1 MNKQTWLVSLKY
13 FQQPGQCLSNSLPDR
28 QSLSEEEEWQCRIIG
43 GEFISWYKHDL
54 SYILQQRIAL
64 QVRQF
69 DKEPILVFTTSIP
82 GLVATREIIKEPSE
96 NLVCLLHHKFEKWI
110 GRNPVDEFIF
120 HIHHWSYFK
129 PIDEDLLELAQT
141 SYPKI
146 DPAEFRI
153 HTSGDLWGERC
164 GLGADHLWRWNGSIM
179 ELIEESCS
187 QIRF

>member
-1 MNKQTWLVSLKY
+1 MNKQTWLAALKY
-13 FQQPGQCLSNSLPDR
+13 FQQAQYQSNPLPDR

-43 GEFISWYKHDL
+43 GEFIGWYKHDL
-54 SYILQQRIAL
+54 SFILKQRIAL
-64 QVRQF
+64 QVMDF

-96 NLVCLLHHKFEKWI
+96 DLVCLLHHKFKKWI
-110 GRNPVDEFIF
+110 GLNPVDEFIF

-129 PIDEDLLELAQT
+129 PIDEDLLELAQER
-141 SYPKI
+141 YPQI

-153 HTSGDLWGERC
+153 HTSGDMWGERC
-164 GLGADHLWRWNGSIM
+164 GGGADHLWRWNGKSM
-179 ELIEESCS
+179 ELIEESYS